1 MQAISGSNFRP
12 VYRDRST
19 GLDSADRSEIG
30 RLSFIWSNG
39 NKVAAVNGNNDDNN
53 IALLSAI
60 IDEFSD
66 DLDIMIT

>member
-1 MQAISGSNFRP
+1 MA
-12 VYRDRST
+12 T
-19 GLDSADRSEIG
+19 
-30 RLSFIWSNG
+30 
-39 NKVAAVNGNNDDNN
+39 VNGNNDDNN

>member
-1 MQAISGSNFRP
+1 M
-12 VYRDRST
+12 
-19 GLDSADRSEIG
+19 
-30 RLSFIWSNG
+30 
-39 NKVAAVNGNNDDNN
+39 AAVNGNNDDNN